1 LSAISA
7 ANSESVPLT
16 DIASPSLI
24 TREYIEDHLGA
35 VEYRTIAFVTA
46 DEAKASER
54 ELIAKRDDYLFK
66 T

>member
-16 DIASPSLI
+16 DITSPSLI

-35 VEYRTIAFVTA
+35 VDRTIAFVAA

-54 ELIAKRDDYLFK
+54 ELIAERDDYLFK